1 MQQEM
6 DWVKDLVIYQIYPR
20 SFCDSNGDGVG
31 DLPGILQKLDY
42 LEELGVNAVWL
53 SPVYRS
59 PNDDNGYDIS
69 NYQEIMEE
77 FGTMEDWERL
87 RDACHSKGIR
97 LIMDLVVNHSSDEH
111 RWFQESRCSR
121 ENPKSD
127 YYIWRDPVGG
137 KEPNNWSSAFGGS
150 AWEYVP
156 ERGQY
161 YLHLFS
167 KKQPDLNWACPEL
180 REEIYR
186 MMEWW
191 VERGVDGFRVDAISY
206 LDKPEDFPDSPTA
219 PEPDGYSFCIA
230 QLAGRPGTH
239 AYIRE
244 MNERIFSKYH
254 VMTVGEVAAATSLEL
269 MNYVRTARREFDMA
283 IPFVPPKVEISTWS
297 PGKLKRD
304 LRESYEALRDSG
316 WWARFFSNHDKPRQV
331 SLYGD
336 DGRCWEVS
344 AKLLAML
351 LHTLPG
357 TPFLYQGE
365 EIGMT
370 NVRFPSIELYDDPDA
385 KNCYRQTL
393 LEGASEEEALR
404 QAQLESRDNAR
415 TPMQWD
421 SSPQAGFTVGTP
433 IIKQSMWKPRGMT
446 LIPFCSATGGFF
458 PCGGS
463 TRCSPGEI
471 WNSLTCRRRACW
483 ATAEAMRGKLCW
495 CSTIFPRRGQN
506 FLWTWYRRRRRSCSP
521 AMTVKAGMEGR
532 SCGPMNPSYS
542 GLDKRFRQEACRG
555 SGGL

>member
-1 MQQEM
+1 M
-6 DWVKDLVIYQIYPR
+6 W
-20 SFCDSNGDGVG
+20 
-31 DLPGILQKLDY
+31 
-42 LEELGVNAVWL
+42 
-53 SPVYRS
+53 
-59 PNDDNGYDIS
+59 
-69 NYQEIMEE
+69 
-77 FGTMEDWERL
+77 
-87 RDACHSKGIR
+87 
-97 LIMDLVVNHSSDEH
+97 
-111 RWFQESRCSR
+111 SR
-121 ENPKSD
+121 ERSRTVS
-127 YYIWRDPVGG
+127 YT
-137 KEPNNWSSAFGGS
+137 
-150 AWEYVP
+150 
-156 ERGQY
+156 
-161 YLHLFS
+161 HLDVY
-167 KKQPDLNWACPEL
+167 K
-180 REEIYR
+180 R
-186 MMEWW
+186 
-191 VERGVDGFRVDAISY
+191 
-206 LDKPEDFPDSPTA
+206 
-219 PEPDGYSFCIA
+219 

-385 KNCYRQTL
+385 KNCYRQML

-421 SSPQAGFTVGTP
+421 SSPQAGFTAGTP
-433 IIKQSMWKPRGMT
+433 WLPVNPNYKTINVEAQRNDPYSILQCYRRLLSLRRENPVLARGDLEFFDLPEESLLGDVYKRQVYRSGKYKLSFSMEMNRYLNAHQQDFMQEDTSIKVRLSIKSLHKP
-446 LIPFCSATGGFF
+446 ISTG
-458 PCGGS
+458 
-463 TRCSPGEI
+463 EL
-471 WNSLTCRRRACW
+471 SLTIHLRNIQSA
-483 ATAEAMRGKLCW
+483 
-495 CSTIFPRRGQN
+495 
-506 FLWTWYRRRRRSCSP
+506 
-521 AMTVKAGMEGR
+521 V
-532 SCGPMNPSYS
+532 
-542 GLDKRFRQEACRG
+542 
-555 SGGL
+555 